1 MRRAATAL
9 WPAWTRALVLAVF
22 FVLSGKSNAQVQAQF
37 DKVGLDPSSLCKVV
51 AQKRVLEIA
60 YGYDPPDAHV
70 RVVHP
75 YGVGYTQK
83 RYVLLFGRQVEGY
96 SKSAESGSDVIPGWR
111 NFRTD
116 RIRAI
121 AARNDLFVSIP
132 APSIEYR
139 AIQEFVCRIEPAFRG

>member
-1 MRRAATAL
+1 
-9 WPAWTRALVLAVF
+9 LVLFALF
-22 FVLSGKSNAQVQAQF
+22 ALSGKSNAQVQVQV
-37 DKVGLDPSSLCKVV
+37 DKVGLDPSSLCKAV

-60 YGYDPPDAHV
+60 YSYDPPDAHV

-96 SKSAESGSDVIPGWR
+96 SRSAESGGDEIPGWR

-116 RIRAI
+116 RVRTI
-121 AARNDLFVSIP
+121 AARSDLFVSIP

-139 AIQEFVCRIEPAFRG
+139 AIQEFVCRIEPAFGG